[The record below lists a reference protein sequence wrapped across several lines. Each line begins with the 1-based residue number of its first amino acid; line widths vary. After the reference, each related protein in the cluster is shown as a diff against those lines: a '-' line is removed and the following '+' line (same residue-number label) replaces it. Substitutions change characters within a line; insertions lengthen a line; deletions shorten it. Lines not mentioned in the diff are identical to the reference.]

1 MTLDERPD
9 EALERPLVSD
19 SDDDTYLDA
28 SASSTDVEDG
38 RGERRVDDLYVDDAE
53 LLRNDA
59 SNDDAVTATSGDA
72 GDVRTTLALWNC
84 MVGSSVL
91 AAPWAFT
98 ESGLALGAALAVFIG
113 TMMAYTSTLV
123 LRYGVRGGHDD
134 ISAMCGAHLGRWA
147 RVGGNVAMALMLA
160 QTVVVFDMMLSTSVY
175 GIVKGFA
182 GLRRE
187 RTAAVESALST
198 LMALSSN
205 STNSTNSTNAT
216 SWATCTNAYRDFAK
230 CWNPFTA
237 VVVTAIVL
245 LLLGG
250 VRNLDGFVAM
260 SVAGPFFMTYLIF
273 FIIFKSVIAE
283 KPVAPLAPLASFST
297 FAKTT
302 GFLTSC
308 TFSHHAIIPVCRANR
323 NSRNNAR
330 NLLVAYALTLISYLV
345 PAVAGNFSAAY
356 VAVRSGPD
364 GSSRAANFL
373 RVYPPSDYYTL
384 SAHAAIT
391 VQFLTMV
398 PLLLYILRVQV
409 SALIPGVPAKYESI
423 FSFVINVS
431 VIALGS
437 FCAAHPRIDIGFILS
452 KAGGIFG
459 LIFAYTAPVLVHI
472 FGRSRPR
479 NGHPMWNH
487 AIHGAIFAVGL
498 AVAIAQF
505 VQ

>member
-9 EALERPLVSD
+9 EALERPL
-19 SDDDTYLDA
+19 
-28 SASSTDVEDG
+28 
-38 RGERRVDDLYVDDAE
+38 

-187 RTAAVESALST
+187 RTAALGDMYERIPRFRQVLESVHGGRCYGDRALTAWRREEFGRIRCHERRRTVLHDIFDFLHNFQIRHSGEAGGSVSALGKF
-198 LMALSSN
+198 LH
-205 STNSTNSTNAT
+205 
-216 SWATCTNAYRDFAK
+216 
-230 CWNPFTA
+230 
-237 VVVTAIVL
+237 
-245 LLLGG
+245 
-250 VRNLDGFVAM
+250 VRQDDGFSHKLHV
-260 SVAGPFFMTYLIF
+260 F
-273 FIIFKSVIAE
+273 
-283 KPVAPLAPLASFST
+283 ASCDHS
-297 FAKTT
+297 
-302 GFLTSC
+302 GV
-308 TFSHHAIIPVCRANR
+308 P
-323 NSRNNAR
+323 